1 MSIQQ
6 QKGRLRRL
14 AHRAGAALTVAA
26 ASHFALIGVARADV
40 ASEMNGFF
48 NDAGGAANV
57 TGPTAFQ
64 GQSAGYYSLG
74 NVWTRF
80 PQKSVSPF
88 NLQLPSARAGC
99 GGIDLFSGSFSF
111 INASEIVAMLKAT
124 ANNALGFAFK
134 LAIDSVS
141 PEIGKVMDEFSQ
153 KAQLLN
159 QMNISSCETAQ
170 ALVGGIWPQMETTR
184 STICEAVG
192 NSQGVFS
199 DWAASRQGCNN
210 GGQRDATLAGNTDP
224 AMKEQIIGDPHN
236 YTWEALKKSSKFGA
250 FDQAFSEYVMTL
262 VGTIVTTP
270 PSGSEHGP
278 KVVIYG
284 PAEEAVVTALL
295 DGTANAPAVKILK
308 CNNDPCTDV
317 SDQTLNVPASSALR
331 PRIATMIKSMSSKIR
346 SDSALDAAEK
356 QLLNM
361 ATVPIYK
368 ILAVQA
374 YAHYALTDGE
384 IQTLSEI
391 VAVDLLNAMLDNM
404 LDRVEQAKVFYQTAD
419 QETASQW
426 RQQIAATR
434 AKFAQRDVKLSNKL
448 QVTMQIINRSI
459 MLESTLQNT
468 MTPGMSS
475 ALNFSRGLN
484 AQGLL

>member
-1 MSIQQ
+1 MSIQR

-14 AHRAGAALTVAA
+14 AHRAGAVLTVAA

-250 FDQAFSEYVMTL
+250 FDQGFSEYVMTL

-284 PAEEAVVTALL
+284 PAEEVVVTALL

-434 AKFAQRDVKLSNKL
+434 AKFAQRDVKLSTKL

>member
-1 MSIQQ
+1 MSIQR

-14 AHRAGAALTVAA
+14 AHRAGAALTMVA

-317 SDQTLNVPASSALR
+317 SDQALSVPASSALR

>member
-1 MSIQQ
+1 MSIQR

-14 AHRAGAALTVAA
+14 AHRAGAVLTVAA

-250 FDQAFSEYVMTL
+250 FDQGFSEYVMTL